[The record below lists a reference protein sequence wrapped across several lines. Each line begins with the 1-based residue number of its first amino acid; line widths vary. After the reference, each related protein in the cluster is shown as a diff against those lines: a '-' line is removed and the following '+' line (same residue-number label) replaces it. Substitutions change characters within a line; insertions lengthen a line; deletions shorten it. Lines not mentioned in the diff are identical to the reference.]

1 MRQAARNAEGM
12 GINAPASLPL
22 NCGAPFASLH
32 DEQTNLL
39 AHTHTHTHSH
49 NHKHTCID
57 FVALCDRRAREGR
70 RSCRLSARGK
80 GTPSQRCSKRL
91 TRLRN
96 SATDLRNCRCAFSFS
111 CFLLLSPDT
120 HTAHTRWCTLILC
133 LSLDQNAHADLGD
146 EHQREK
152 GLRQTLEA
160 QVSELT
166 SRVAELQAQQRRDS
180 DANRR
185 LQTHTSSLEE
195 QV

>member
-1 MRQAARNAEGM
+1 MFTWCSGDPPLLNLIFSNLDLHG
-12 GINAPASLPL
+12 ASGFQKQLHL
-22 NCGAPFASLH
+22 NVYSMWSL
-32 DEQTNLL
+32 LL
-39 AHTHTHTHSH
+39 S
-49 NHKHTCID
+49 
-57 FVALCDRRAREGR
+57 L
-70 RSCRLSARGK
+70 
-80 GTPSQRCSKRL
+80 
-91 TRLRN
+91 
-96 SATDLRNCRCAFSFS
+96 AFSCFLLLSLAFS

-120 HTAHTRWCTLILC
+120 HTHSTHTRWCPLILC